1 MGIWKW
7 WCQCETL
14 CKTSRTCKKKQQQ
27 QQQQNT
33 KNKTKTKNKN
43 ETKSKQ
49 TKQTNKQNKTKQ
61 NKHYLHIHAKIFI
74 KHSPTDSAFR
84 VYLTKVDSAFRVYL
98 VKDSSNGGPK
108 CILMLMRSRLYHSWQ
123 CMETVTYVSVHI

>member
-14 CKTSRTCKKKQQQ
+14 CKTSRTCKTNKQKTPK
-27 QQQQNT
+27 T
-33 KNKTKTKNKN
+33 KQKQKTKTKQK
-43 ETKSKQ
+43 
-49 TKQTNKQNKTKQ
+49 TNKQNKQTNKTKQ